1 MVVLGSNC
9 NVVEPTGRSVEVRP
23 FSKDCETLSSVPIV
37 HAVVKY
43 TCEVTDHVYYL
54 MFMNALHVPSM
65 NHNLIPPFIMREAGI
80 TVNGVPKIHQK
91 NPKNHHHTLYFNKQ
105 SLRIPLKLN
114 GIFSYFE
121 TTKPTDN

>member
-9 NVVEPTGRSVEVRP
+9 NAVEPTGRSVEVRP

-54 MFMNALHVPSM
+54 MFMNALYVPSM
-65 NHNLIPPFIMREAGI
+65 NHNLIPPFIMKKL
-80 TVNGVPKIHQK
+80 V
-91 NPKNHHHTLYFNKQ
+91 
-105 SLRIPLKLN
+105 SLGMMCQR
-114 GIFSYFE
+114 F
-121 TTKPTDN
+121 T